1 MSKDTGLLH
10 LHAQHLHP
18 PLLQWGERAQAA
30 AEKGCEWRLQACGH
44 PAPRAVPEATPLRLR
59 LHGAGGP
66 LKGRGLAAG
75 WGAHLGL
82 ASRLES
88 ARWRPV
94 PRAPRPAPQEKA
106 ISIWETKNFFFELEP
121 LPGAVQAV
129 KQMASLQNT
138 DVFICTSPIKM
149 FKYCPYEKYAWVEKH
164 FGPDF
169 LEQIVLTRDKTVV
182 SADILIDDR
191 PDITGA
197 EPHPTW
203 EHVLFTSC
211 HNQHLQLQPPHR
223 RLLSWADDWKA
234 ILDSKRPH

>member
-1 MSKDTGLLH
+1 M
-10 LHAQHLHP
+10 AQ
-18 PLLQWGERAQAA
+18 
-30 AEKGCEWRLQACGH
+30 
-44 PAPRAVPEATPLRLR
+44 V
-59 LHGAGGP
+59 GP
-66 LKGRGLAAG
+66 LGCREEEVPGRPFRQKLPGVRSLSPSLWLVAKVG
-75 WGAHLGL
+75 SLV
-82 ASRLES
+82 ASRS
-88 ARWRPV
+88 YQVGP
-94 PRAPRPAPQEKA
+94 
-106 ISIWETKNFFFELEP
+106 ETQADVSCVDPCGSMRMQDSELTVE
-121 LPGAVQAV
+121 
-129 KQMASLQNT
+129 NT

-211 HNQHLQLQPPHR
+211 HNQHLQLQPPSR
-223 RLLSWADDWKA
+223 RLHSWADDWKA